1 MNKTVTKIFH
11 NTLPS
16 FFGAYLQSD
25 AMQRLKGVDMNCGV
39 NNTSFPL
46 FALKEP
52 YTRFEHSLNAALIAW
67 HFSQDPRQALAT
79 LFHDI
84 ATPAFAHVVDFLH
97 GDHLHQESTEEKTA
111 EIIQTDGKIMTLLAR
126 DGIAFHDICD
136 YHRYPICDNDSPRLS
151 ADRLEYTFSNLLRY
165 RLADTQDVR
174 RMYEDIRI
182 TKNEEGIDELAF
194 QNQEVAVLFAGY
206 ALRCGRIYSS
216 SEHRFAMET
225 LAGILKRA
233 IDAGV
238 ISEKDLYTDE
248 ASVILKLQN
257 SFLKDDWQK
266 YTKLKAVHVLAA
278 YEPEALIVDA
288 KKRYIDPLVIGKG
301 RCRDLDPQLKNSIH
315 AFLNEDYNVFLKGE
329 YDE

>member
-16 FFGAYLQSD
+16 FLGAYLQSD

-39 NNTSFPL
+39 NYTSFPL
-46 FALKEP
+46 FAVKEP
-52 YTRFEHSLNAALIAW
+52 YTRFEHSLNTALIAW
-67 HFSQDPRQALAT
+67 HFSRDPRQALAT

-97 GDHLHQESTEEKTA
+97 GDHLRQESTEEKTA
-111 EIIQTDGKIMTLLAR
+111 EIIQKDEGIMAQLAR
-126 DGIAFHDICD
+126 DGIAFADICD

-151 ADRLEYTFSNLLRY
+151 ADRMEYTFSNLLRY
-165 RLADTQDVR
+165 RLADTAAIR
-174 RMYEDIRI
+174 KMYEDIRV

-194 QNQEVAVLFAGY
+194 QSPELAVLFAGY

-216 SEHRFAMET
+216 SEHRFAMEA

-233 IDAGV
+233 IDADV
-238 ISEKDLYTDE
+238 ISVEDLYTDE
-248 ASVILKLQN
+248 ASVIHKLQN
-257 SFLKDDWQK
+257 SFLKDDWRK
-266 YTKLKAVHVLAA
+266 YTKLKAVHVLTG
-278 YEPEALIVDA
+278 YEPGALRVDA

-301 RCRDLDPQLKNSIH
+301 RCRDLDPQLKNNIN
-315 AFLNEDYNVFLKGE
+315 AFLSEDYNVFLKGE